1 MSKKSLVVFSLLYSI
16 MSFAQT
22 LTGTVQ
28 DSTGIALPYT
38 NLIASPI
45 ASPDAQ
51 ITFSIS
57 DELGRYK
64 LELKKAIPYKI
75 EITHMGFSK
84 LTDTLQIEESTTK
97 NYTLIESNE
106 SLEDVLVKAEMAVIV
121 KEDTITYRTDQFKTG
136 DERKLRD
143 ILKKLPGVEVDREGN
158 VTVNGKPV
166 TKLMVEGKEFFFG
179 DPKLG
184 VNNIPAD
191 AVDEVE
197 VLDNYSEVA
206 FLKGL
211 KDSDKMALNI
221 KLKEGKK
228 KFAFGDLAVGGG
240 HQDRYLVNPTLFY
253 YSPKTSVNFIGDF
266 NNAGQKS
273 FSMSDYINFEGGYA
287 DMIDRPNAF
296 SIYRDDFAQ
305 FLNQQD
311 FVFNQNDFGAGSLSQ
326 DLGRNWQL
334 DAYSIINRGIVETQN
349 SSDITYQTGM
359 AEDELRTQESEQEML
374 FSINK
379 AKLRYDNI
387 KDVDM
392 FIDLL
397 VKTSDADSQS
407 TLNSLTASRE
417 NFVVTDQSPRK
428 LDVSK
433 TMSINKQFSYKHTTS
448 INTKLQYVE
457 SENTQDWLFNQPVF
471 SNLIPFQPDGDSFN
485 LLQNN
490 RTITRAAQIDVKHY
504 WVLHNFHHIYPVVG
518 TDYFSQYYGS
528 NDAQILQ
535 DGSVNSFQEA
545 GFNNDLDFRLLDAYA
560 GFQYKTKIDKLTIRP
575 GLIAHSFHWS
585 TAQFDEAQVNH
596 QKFAFLPELMM
607 KYELNSSEK
616 FNFDYNLRTQF
627 GNVQLFANRLR
638 LANFNSLYRGN
649 EELENQL
656 YHQYRLRYSNFNMF
670 KGLFLNASLN
680 YNRRFQSIRN
690 QTEIEGIDQVNTSIY
705 TDLPENSYSF
715 NSSVSKLIR
724 KLRLGISGGIT
735 LSDYS
740 RIINDEVIDY
750 NSNSYNYAFT
760 FSTRFKEK
768 WPNVELR
775 FQQFYND
782 LSSVAID
789 NQFVQTSPNINVS
802 YRFLE
807 DFLFKADY
815 QYNHYK
821 NRTQNQSNIFE
832 IGSAS
837 LLYGKE
843 DSPWELG
850 IEATNLFDVRFKNNN
865 SVNQFLV
872 NDQQIF
878 IQPRIIM
885 LKLNYRL

>member
-1 MSKKSLVVFSLLYSI
+1 MLKIIFLFILVTTT
-16 MSFAQT
+16 SFAQT
-22 LTGTVQ
+22 LTGSVQ
-28 DSTGIALPYT
+28 DSTGIALPYS

-45 ASPDAQ
+45 ATSDSK

-57 DELGRYK
+57 DEKGRYK
-64 LELKKAIPYKI
+64 LELKSAVRYKI

-84 LTDTLQIEESTTK
+84 ITDTIQISENTTR
-97 NYTLIESNE
+97 NYTLQESNE
-106 SLEDVLVKAEMAVIV
+106 SLEAILIKAEMAVIV

-143 ILKKLPGVEVDREGN
+143 LLKKLPGVEVDRAGN

-191 AVDEVE
+191 AVDEV
-197 VLDNYSEVA
+197 VALDNYSEVA

-228 KFAFGDLAVGGG
+228 KFAFGDIETGVGYE
-240 HQDRYLVNPTLFY
+240 DRYLVNPTLFY

-273 FSMSDYINFEGGYA
+273 FSMDDYINFEGGYA
-287 DMIDRPNAF
+287 SMIDRPNAF

-311 FVFNQNDFGAGSLSQ
+311 FIFNQNDFGAGSLSQ
-326 DLGRNWQL
+326 DLGSNWQL
-334 DAYSIINRGIVETQN
+334 DAYSIINRGKLETQN
-349 SSDITYQTGM
+349 RSDIIYQTDI
-359 AEDELRTQESEQEML
+359 AEDEVRTQESEQELL

-387 KDVDM
+387 KDTDV
-392 FIDLL
+392 FVDLL
-397 VKTSDADSQS
+397 VKTSDATSNS
-407 TLNSLTASRE
+407 ALNSLTASRE
-417 NFVVTDQSPRK
+417 TFINTIAQPRK
-428 LDVSK
+428 FDVSK
-433 TMSINKQFSYKHTTS
+433 TMSINKQFSFKHTTS
-448 INTKLQYVE
+448 INTKLQYVD
-457 SENTQDWLFNQPVF
+457 SENTLDWLFNQPIF
-471 SNLIPFQPDGDSFN
+471 SNLIPFQPDGENFN
-485 LLQNN
+485 LLQNSRN
-490 RTITRAAQIDVKHY
+490 ISRSAQIDVKHY

-518 TDYFSQYYGS
+518 ADYFSQFFGTTDQQ
-528 NDAQILQ
+528 NLQ
-535 DGSVNSFQEA
+535 DGSSISFGDA
-545 GFNNDLDFRLLDAYA
+545 GFNNHLDFRLLDMYA
-560 GFQYKTKIDKLTIRP
+560 GIQYKTKINKLTIRP
-575 GLIAHSFHWS
+575 GIIAHSFHWN
-585 TAQFDEAQVNH
+585 TTQFDVDENSN
-596 QKFAFLPELMM
+596 QKFAFLPELML

-627 GNVQLFANRLR
+627 GNVQQFANRLR
-638 LANFNSLYRGN
+638 LLSFNSLYQGN

-670 KGLFLNASLN
+670 KGLFLNASIN
-680 YNRRFQSIRN
+680 YNNRFRSIRN
-690 QTEIEGIDQVNTSIY
+690 QTEIEGIDQINTSIY
-705 TDLPENSYSF
+705 TDLPENSYSI
-715 NSSVSKLIR
+715 NSSVSKLVR
-724 KLRLGISGGIT
+724 KLRFGISGGVT
-735 LSDYS
+735 LNDYS
-740 RIINDEVIDY
+740 RIINEEIIDY
-750 NSNSYNYAFT
+750 NSNSYTYALT
-760 FSTRFKEK
+760 FSTRFKENL
-768 WPNVELR
+768 PNVELR
-775 FQQFYND
+775 FQQFYNN

-789 NQFVQTSPNINVS
+789 NQFVQTSPNINLT
-802 YRFLE
+802 YRFLK
-807 DFLFKADY
+807 DFLFEADY

-821 NRTQNQSNIFE
+821 NRTQNQSNVFE

-837 LLYGKE
+837 IIYGKE
-843 DSPWELG
+843 DSAWEIG
-850 IEATNLFDVRFKNNN
+850 VEATNLFDVRFKNNN

-872 NDQQIF
+872 SDQQTF

-885 LKLNYRL
+885 LMLNYRL